1 MIFSKFNQFKWF
13 LLLVALSILLSCT
26 QRDTHS
32 GGEAGVYMSEVQ
44 AFRLLEQAT
53 FGPMDSEVKVV
64 QSLGPV
70 QWVENQLNAGSAYQ
84 SSSDSHQTHLQR
96 YKAIAKMAEPST
108 YSKDTD
114 FNNNFH
120 GRTSDYQTSVWFENI
135 LHGKDQLR
143 QRVAFA
149 LTYKECLQIVVI
161 TRSETLRSRGKHYF

>member
-1 MIFSKFNQFKWF
+1 MILSKFNQFKWI
-13 LLLVALSILLSCT
+13 LLLVAVSILLSCT

-53 FGPMDSEVKVV
+53 FGPMDSDVKEV

-70 QWVENQLNAGSAYQ
+70 QWVESQLNAGSAYQ

-108 YSKDTD
+108 YSTDTD

-120 GRTSDYQTSVWFENI
+120 GRTTTVISFSTDPGSKDFFGPHTPGFIHIPHGEISALENEFK
-135 LHGKDQLR
+135 KD
-143 QRVAFA
+143 
-149 LTYKECLQIVVI
+149 
-161 TRSETLRSRGKHYF
+161 SN

>member
-1 MIFSKFNQFKWF
+1 MILSKFNQFKWI

-53 FGPMDSEVKVV
+53 FGPMDSDVKEV

-70 QWVENQLNAGSAYQ
+70 QWVESQLNAGSAYQ

-108 YSKDTD
+108 YSTDTD

-120 GRTSDYQTSVWFENI
+120 GRTSDYQTAVWFENV

-143 QRVAFA
+143 QRK
-149 LTYKECLQIVVI
+149 L
-161 TRSETLRSRGKHYF
+161 